1 MGTGT
6 ERTGTGRC
14 QYHHFSLVRS
24 FFLMAIA
31 TAEVP
36 TPKRR
41 AISAKES
48 PISLLRR
55 WAILALTSDTLLLRP
70 PRKPKSL
77 SRSILDIIEQRP
89 FVPVEQPLPVRRLG

>member
-1 MGTGT
+1 MGTW
-6 ERTGTGRC
+6 GRDVVQWGRDVV

-70 PRKPKSL
+70 PR
-77 SRSILDIIEQRP
+77 RSSASFTP
-89 FVPVEQPLPVRRLG
+89 AS